1 VGHSPSQIFLRCYLP
16 LFSAAFTRWPGPCS
30 HHGNRF
36 GQWPRAMCPPWPSG
50 PALTCF
56 PYLCRRPRP
65 LLALLFFGVPMGTMN
80 FNRIA
85 GAYRWLEYGL
95 FGNALQRR
103 RCEFLSDVTDA
114 RHVLILGDGD
124 GRFTAEFLKR
134 NTTAT
139 VTLVDSSSHMLR
151 LARERVAEY
160 RPGLEHVYLLLADA
174 RTVALSGPYDL
185 VISHFFLDCL
195 TYTETKALIERVSA
209 ATTPDARW
217 LLSEFNLPGFGFRR
231 LLAATLIKA
240 LYLGCRLITGLTTTA
255 LADYPL
261 AMRAGS
267 FGRDN
272 RKCAAGGLL
281 VSEMWRKA
289 GISRVTPRRPSW

>member
-1 VGHSPSQIFLRCYLP
+1 
-16 LFSAAFTRWPGPCS
+16 
-30 HHGNRF
+30 
-36 GQWPRAMCPPWPSG
+36 
-50 PALTCF
+50 
-56 PYLCRRPRP
+56 
-65 LLALLFFGVPMGTMN
+65 MN

-103 RCEFLSDVTDA
+103 RCEFLSDVMDA

-139 VTLVDSSSHMLR
+139 LTLVDSSSHMLR
-151 LARERVAEY
+151 LARQRISEY
-160 RPGLEHVYLLLADA
+160 RPGLEDIHFLLADA
-174 RTVALSGPYDL
+174 RTVPLSGPYDL

-217 LLSEFNLPGFGFRR
+217 LLSEFNLPGFGLRR
-231 LLAATLIKA
+231 MFAALLIKA

-281 VSEMWRKA
+281 VSEIWRKA
-289 GISRVTPRRPSW
+289 KNPRVTPRRPSW